1 MKGQSAH
8 NPLRF
13 LSAMPTVYLLRQSA
27 PTLQRTRSLLLQ
39 APGVELAGSSHVL
52 ADALTEIA
60 TLAPDIVASDLRLV
74 DSHAMRVALELGRMP
89 VRPQLLLLTPTAD
102 DLQLFAALSAGAN
115 AYHVDDGNGPGLVQA
130 LTRLHDRRAMLSPQ
144 LSRQALAAFGIERS
158 PLATAR
164 QAPAA
169 LDASP
174 AGRQID
180 QASRHLL
187 TLLSQ
192 GLLLAEIAALWTL
205 EAAEIERRVWRLV
218 RLLHV
223 RSRELLIA

>member
-1 MKGQSAH
+1 
-8 NPLRF
+8 
-13 LSAMPTVYLLRQSA
+13 MPTVYLLRLSE

-39 APGVELAGSSHVL
+39 ADGVELAGSSTVL
-52 ADALTEIA
+52 ADALDELA
-60 TLAPDIVASDLRLV
+60 ALAPDIVASDLRLV
-74 DSHAMRVALELGRMP
+74 DSHAMRVAHELGRLP

-115 AYHVDDGNGPGLVQA
+115 AYHVDDGSGAGLVEA
-130 LTRLHDRRAMLSPQ
+130 LTRLHGRRSMFNPQ
-144 LSRQALAAFGIERS
+144 LARQAMAAFGIERS
-158 PLATAR
+158 PMVTAR
-164 QAPAA
+164 QAAA
-169 LDASP
+169 PLDASP

-187 TLLSQ
+187 TLLAQ
-192 GLLLAEIAALWTL
+192 GLLLAEIATLWKL
-205 EAAEIERRVWRLV
+205 DVAEIERRIWRLV

>member
-1 MKGQSAH
+1 
-8 NPLRF
+8 
-13 LSAMPTVYLLRQSA
+13 MPTVYLLRLGE

-39 APGVELAGSSHVL
+39 AQGVELAGSSQVL
-52 ADALTEIA
+52 ADALEELA
-60 TLAPDIVASDLRLV
+60 KLAPDIVACDLRLA
-74 DSHAMRVALELGRMP
+74 DAHAMRVAHELGRLP

-115 AYHVDDGNGPGLVQA
+115 AYHVDDGSGTGLVEA
-130 LTRLHDRRAMLSPQ
+130 LERLHERRVVLSPQ
-144 LSRQALAAFGIERS
+144 LARQALAAFGIERS
-158 PLATAR
+158 PLVTAR
-164 QAPAA
+164 QAAAA

-187 TLLSQ
+187 TLLGQ
-192 GLLLAEIAALWTL
+192 GLLLAEIVALWKL
-205 EAAEIERRVWRLV
+205 DMAEIERRVWRLV

-223 RSRELLIA
+223 RSRELQIA

>member
-1 MKGQSAH
+1 MA
-8 NPLRF
+8 
-13 LSAMPTVYLLRQSA
+13 TVYLLRLNEPS
-27 PTLQRTRSLLLQ
+27 LQRTRSQLLGVN
-39 APGVELAGSSHVL
+39 GVELAGSSSTL
-52 ADALTEIA
+52 ADALDELHALT
-60 TLAPDIVASDLRLV
+60 PDIVASDLRLV
-74 DSHAMRVALELGRMP
+74 DSHAMRVAHELGRLP

-115 AYHVDDGNGPGLVQA
+115 AYHVDDGSGSGLVEA
-130 LTRLHDRRAMLSPQ
+130 LTRLHERRAMLSPQ

-158 PLATAR
+158 PLVMAR
-164 QAPAA
+164 QSAAA
-169 LDASP
+169 LDTTP

-187 TLLSQ
+187 TLLAQ
-192 GLLLAEIAALWTL
+192 GLLLAEIATLWRL
-205 EAAEIERRVWRLV
+205 QVAEIEARIWRLV

>member
-1 MKGQSAH
+1 
-8 NPLRF
+8 
-13 LSAMPTVYLLRQSA
+13 MPTVYLLRLNELS
-27 PTLQRTRSLLLQ
+27 LQRTRSQLLRVS
-39 APGVELAGSSHVL
+39 GVELAGSSSTL
-52 ADALTEIA
+52 TDALDELH

-74 DSHAMRVALELGRMP
+74 DSHAMRVAHELGRLP
-89 VRPQLLLLTPTAD
+89 VRPQLLLLAPTAD

-115 AYHVDDGNGPGLVQA
+115 AYHVDDGSGAGLVEA

-158 PLATAR
+158 PLVMAR
-164 QAPAA
+164 QSAAA
-169 LDASP
+169 LDTTP

-187 TLLSQ
+187 TLLAQ
-192 GLLLAEIAALWTL
+192 GLLMAEIATLWRL
-205 EAAEIERRVWRLV
+205 QVAEIEARIWRLV

-223 RSRELLIA
+223 RSRELHIA

>member
-1 MKGQSAH
+1 
-8 NPLRF
+8 
-13 LSAMPTVYLLRQSA
+13 MPTVYLLRLSL

-39 APGVELAGSSHVL
+39 APGVELAGSGHVL
-52 ADALTEIA
+52 ADALEEIA
-60 TLAPDIVASDLRLV
+60 ALAPDIVASDLRLV
-74 DSHAMRVALELGRMP
+74 DSHAMRVARELGRMP

-115 AYHVDDGNGPGLVQA
+115 AYHVDDGNGAGLVEA
-130 LTRLHDRRAMLSPQ
+130 LTRLHDRRAMLNPQ

-192 GLLLAEIAALWTL
+192 GLLLAEIAALWNL

>member
-1 MKGQSAH
+1 MRGAFI
-8 NPLRF
+8 P
-13 LSAMPTVYLLRQSA
+13 AMAVTVYLLRLSEHA
-27 PTLQRTRSLLLQ
+27 LQRTRSLLLR
-39 APGVELAGSSHVL
+39 ADGVELAGSCGNL
-52 ADALTEIA
+52 TDALRDVA
-60 TLAPDIVASDLRLV
+60 QLAPDIVASDLRLV
-74 DSHAMRVALELGRMP
+74 DSHAMRVALELGRLP

-115 AYHVDDGNGPGLVQA
+115 AFHVDDGSGTGLVDA
-130 LTRLHDRRAMLSPQ
+130 LARLHDRRARLSPQ
-144 LSRQALAAFGIERS
+144 LARQALAAFGMERS
-158 PLATAR
+158 PVATAR
-164 QAPAA
+164 QAAAA

-187 TLLSQ
+187 TLLAQ
-192 GLLLAEIAALWTL
+192 GLLLAEIATLWKQ
-205 EAAEIERRVWRLV
+205 EVAEIERRTWRLV

>member
-1 MKGQSAH
+1 MRAVV
-8 NPLRF
+8 LAA
-13 LSAMPTVYLLRQSA
+13 AMPTVYLLRHNEPS
-27 PTLQRTRSLLLQ
+27 LQRTRSLLLQ
-39 APGVELAGSSHVL
+39 AEGVELAGSSAVL
-52 ADALTEIA
+52 SDALAELA

-74 DSHAMRVALELGRMP
+74 DAHAMRVAHELGRLP

-115 AYHVDDGNGPGLVQA
+115 AYHVDDGSGAGLVEA
-130 LTRLHDRRAMLSPQ
+130 LTRLHERRAMLSPQ
-144 LSRQALAAFGIERS
+144 LARQALAAFGIERS
-158 PLATAR
+158 PLVMAR
-164 QAPAA
+164 QPAA
-169 LDASP
+169 SQDTTP

-187 TLLSQ
+187 TLLAQ
-192 GLLLAEIAALWTL
+192 GLLLTEIAALWAL
-205 EAAEIERRVWRLV
+205 DIAELQRRIWRQV

>member
-1 MKGQSAH
+1 MRAVVH
-8 NPLRF
+8 LV
-13 LSAMPTVYLLRQSA
+13 AMPTVYLLRHNEPS
-27 PTLQRTRSLLLQ
+27 LQRTRSLLLQ
-39 APGVELAGSSHVL
+39 AEGVELAGSSAVL
-52 ADALTEIA
+52 SDALEELA

-74 DSHAMRVALELGRMP
+74 DAHAMRVAHELGRLP

-115 AYHVDDGNGPGLVQA
+115 AYHVDDGSGAGLVEA
-130 LTRLHDRRAMLSPQ
+130 LTRLHERRAMLSPQ
-144 LSRQALAAFGIERS
+144 LARQALAAFGIERS
-158 PLATAR
+158 PLVMAR
-164 QAPAA
+164 QPAA
-169 LDASP
+169 SQDTTP

-187 TLLSQ
+187 TLLAQ
-192 GLLLAEIAALWTL
+192 GLLLSEIAALWAL
-205 EAAEIERRVWRLV
+205 DIAELQRRIWRQV

>member
-1 MKGQSAH
+1 
-8 NPLRF
+8 
-13 LSAMPTVYLLRQSA
+13 MPTVYLLRLSE
-27 PTLQRTRSLLLQ
+27 PTLQRTRSQLLQ
-39 APGVELAGSSHVL
+39 ARGVELAGSSTTL
-52 ADALTEIA
+52 ADALDELA
-60 TLAPDIVASDLRLV
+60 ALAPDIVATDLRLV
-74 DSHAMRVALELGRMP
+74 DSHAMRIAHELGRLP

-115 AYHVDDGNGPGLVQA
+115 AYHVDDGSGAGLVEA
-130 LTRLHDRRAMLSPQ
+130 LTRLHDRRVALSPQ

-158 PLATAR
+158 PLAIAR
-164 QAPAA
+164 QAAA
-169 LDASP
+169 PLDATP

-187 TLLSQ
+187 TLLAQ
-192 GLLLAEIAALWTL
+192 GLLLAEIATLWKL
-205 EAAEIERRVWRLV
+205 DVAEIERRSWRLV